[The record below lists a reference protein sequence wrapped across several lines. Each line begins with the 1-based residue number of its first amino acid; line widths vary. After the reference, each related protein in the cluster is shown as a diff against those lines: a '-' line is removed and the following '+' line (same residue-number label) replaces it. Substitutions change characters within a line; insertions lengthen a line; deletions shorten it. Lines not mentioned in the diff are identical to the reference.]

1 MRSIHVCAVLL
12 GLLPSVAQ
20 AQALCHVVAR
30 TITSLMPAEV
40 SDGRRSSPIEVL
52 GKSSGGVVSIDAEA
66 WPTAAPGGLTARL
79 RDEYK
84 APPDLLQAI
93 GPLSPRNVFR
103 FGGSSLFLGRTVQ
116 GSANCQGFTF
126 FDARPGGPSRLVKG
140 PEGVGLG
147 EEAAF
152 CFGQEGHAGQVDGV
166 PAFIVQR
173 DGQSTVELS
182 VVPWRDGS
190 WQKSCRVTLSF
201 DNGFDAT
208 ERFCAGVDCNEM
220 AEQARTL
227 AKELDESL
235 RPNLGLPDMSRLA
248 AQAGLDKRVPTFGE
262 QPKNADHDVY
272 ADFQGDA
279 IFLPIV
285 VGNEM
290 YLARLGRAGF
300 AWRRSPNYLFAAYR
314 MTGDRLE
321 PVAGIFVDL
330 VRSSLTD
337 AQVD

>member
-30 TITSLMPAEV
+30 TISSLMPAEV
-40 SDGRRSSPIEVL
+40 LDGRRSSPVEVL
-52 GKSSGGVVSIDAEA
+52 ARSSGGVVSIDTAA
-66 WPTAAPGGLTARL
+66 WPTAAPGRLTMTL

-93 GPLSPRNVFR
+93 GPLSPRTVFR

-126 FDARPGGPSRLVKG
+126 FDARPGGPSRLLQG
-140 PEGVGLG
+140 PDGVGLG

-173 DGQSTVELS
+173 DTQGTVELS
-182 VVPWRDGS
+182 ITPWRDGA
-190 WQKSCRVTLSF
+190 WQKACHVTLSF

-208 ERFCAGVDCNEM
+208 ERFCAGVDCDQM

-235 RPNLGLPDMSRLA
+235 RPNLGLPDMSRLMV
-248 AQAGLDKRVPTFGE
+248 QSGLDKRIPTFGE
-262 QPKNADHDVY
+262 EPKTPDHAVY

-314 MTGDRLE
+314 MKGDRLE